1 MAEDAL
7 CSTVSKVIVEKAIYS
22 SFTESI
28 MKNFLNMFRTADGKS
43 HAITFALVSTLFFLW
58 GFCNGMI
65 DVLNRHFQN
74 SLHISKMASG
84 FVQFANFIGYF
95 VMAIPS
101 GLLAMRFGYKGGILI
116 GLALIASGAFWF
128 IPATWIDTYAAF
140 LTGLFILATGLAI
153 LETIANPYTTVLGP
167 PEMGAARI
175 NLAQTCNALG
185 TFFGP
190 LLAGAFILSS
200 TGEVNTSNS
209 TLFIPYLFIAGLVVI
224 LIVLFWKASIPDLQA
239 EDDAKVAAESGSSVV
254 EAKPLMSRWHFT
266 LAIGAQFF
274 YVAAQI
280 GVWGYFINYVTSLD
294 MPDLPEWMTKLFPAG
309 WTFFGVPHITGAD
322 GQVISMD
329 GVAQAWHITDLGGS
343 KAFAGGILC
352 FLAGRLIGSMILR
365 VCSAHKTLAVFGLI
379 NSILMVVIIMHQGW
393 LSVAALFLSCF
404 FMSIMY
410 PTIFALGIRG
420 LGEHTKFGS
429 SLIVMAIVG
438 GALMPPLM
446 GWLADMFSMRMA
458 FSMPLICFLYIMFYA
473 AFWPALEKL
482 DTGHEVAD

>member
-1 MAEDAL
+1 M
-7 CSTVSKVIVEKAIYS
+7 K
-22 SFTESI
+22 SF
-28 MKNFLNMFRTADGKS
+28 LAMFRVNGKS
-43 HAITFALVSTLFFLW
+43 YALTFALVSTLFFLW

-74 SLHISKMASG
+74 SLHINKAESG

-101 GLLAMRFGYKGGILI
+101 GLLAKRFGYKGGILI
-116 GLALIASGAFWF
+116 GLTLIASGAFFF
-128 IPATWIDTYAAF
+128 IPATWIGTFAAF
-140 LTGLFILATGLAI
+140 LTCLFILAAGLAV

-167 PEMGAARI
+167 PISGAARI

-200 TGEVNTSNS
+200 TGEVNTSNR
-209 TLFIPYLFIAGLVVI
+209 TLFIPYLFIAALVVV
-224 LIVLFWKASIPDLQA
+224 LIALFWKADIPDLQA
-239 EDDAKVAAESGSSVV
+239 EDDAKVAAAGPSTVV
-254 EAKPLMSRWHFT
+254 SKPLFHRWHFT

-294 MPDLPEWMTKLFPAG
+294 MPDLPEWLTHWFPAG
-309 WTFFGVPHITGAD
+309 WTFFGVPHITDAHGAL
-322 GQVISMD
+322 VSMA
-329 GVAQAWHITDLGGS
+329 GVAPAWHVTDLGAS

-352 FLAGRLIGSMILR
+352 FLAGRFVGSMILR
-365 VCSAHKTLAVFGLI
+365 VCSAHITLAVFGVI
-379 NSILMVVIIMHQGW
+379 NSLMMVLIVLHLGW
-393 LSVAALFLSCF
+393 ISVAALFLSCF

-420 LGEHTKFGS
+420 LGDHTKFGS

-438 GALMPPLM
+438 GALMPFLM
-446 GWLADMFSMRMA
+446 GYLADHYGMRIG
-458 FSMPLICFLYIMFYA
+458 FIMPLGCFVYVTLYA
-473 AFWPALEKL
+473 AFWPALERL
-482 DTGHEVAD
+482 DTGREVQD

>member
-1 MAEDAL
+1 
-7 CSTVSKVIVEKAIYS
+7 
-22 SFTESI
+22 
-28 MKNFLNMFRTADGKS
+28 MKNFLNMFRTADGKNY
-43 HAITFALVSTLFFLW
+43 AITFVLVSTLFFLW

-74 SLHISKMASG
+74 SLQISKAASG

-101 GLLAMRFGYKGGILI
+101 GLLAKRFGYKGGIII
-116 GLALIASGAFWF
+116 GLTLIATGAFFF
-128 IPATWIDTYAAF
+128 IPATWIGTYAAF
-140 LTGLFILATGLAI
+140 LTCLFILAAGLAV

-167 PEMGAARI
+167 AESGAARI

-190 LLAGAFILSS
+190 LIAGAFILSS
-200 TGEVNTSNS
+200 TGEANTSNS
-209 TLFIPYLFIAGLVVI
+209 TLFIPYLFIAGLVVV
-224 LIVLFWKASIPDLQA
+224 LIVLFWKAEIPDLQA
-239 EDDAKVAAESGSSVV
+239 EDDARVAAAGPSTTIS
-254 EAKPLMSRWHFT
+254 KPLLNRWHFT

-280 GVWGYFINYVTSLD
+280 GVWGYFINYVTSPD
-294 MPDLPEWMTKLFPAG
+294 MPDLPEWLTRLFPAG
-309 WTFFGVPHITGAD
+309 WTFFGLPSAVGPHGQIISIAGAVP
-322 GQVISMD
+322 
-329 GVAQAWHITDLGGS
+329 AWHMTDLGGS

-352 FLAGRLIGSMILR
+352 FLAGRMFGSMILR
-365 VCSAHKTLAVFGLI
+365 FCSAHRTLAIFGLI
-379 NSILMVVIIMHQGW
+379 NSIMMGLIILPFGW
-393 LSVAALFLSCF
+393 ISVAALFLSCF

-446 GWLADMFSMRMA
+446 GWIADAYGMRIG
-458 FSMPLICFLYIMFYA
+458 FVVPLICFLYVMFYA
-473 AFWPALEKL
+473 AFWPALERL
-482 DTGHEVAD
+482 DTVHEVAD